1 MMSNP
6 YRALLG
12 KFLPIALETSPEPV
26 YPFWKNCVEAAM
38 SVLSAVMFMGG
49 AVAHAEEIGS
59 VDTAKTMIGP
69 NHRIA
74 VEAFDDP
81 KVAGVACHLSRA
93 ITGGAGAAIG
103 ISEDTSDASIA
114 CRQVGKIEFLDD
126 LIAGE
131 KVFEERRSVVFKTMQ
146 VVRFCDEARNTL
158 AYLVYSKKLIDG
170 SPKNSLSTVP
180 ISNWGDGEPP
190 RCLDT

>member
-38 SVLSAVMFMGG
+38 SVLSAVVFMAG
-49 AVAHAEEIGS
+49 AVAHAEEIG
-59 VDTAKTMIGP
+59 
-69 NHRIA
+69 
-74 VEAFDDP
+74 
-81 KVAGVACHLSRA
+81 
-93 ITGGAGAAIG
+93 
-103 ISEDTSDASIA
+103 SEDTSDASIA
-114 CRQVGKIEFLDD
+114 CRQVGKIEFLDR
-126 LIAGE
+126 LVAGE

-190 RCLDT
+190 RCSDT

>member
-1 MMSNP
+1 MSE
-6 YRALLG
+6 YVGRAPM
-12 KFLPIALETSPEPV
+12 KSAS
-26 YPFWKNCVEAAM
+26 
-38 SVLSAVMFMGG
+38 SVLTAMVFIAT

-131 KVFEERRSVVFKTMQ
+131 KVFEERRSVVFKSMQ

-190 RCLDT
+190 RCSDT

>member
-1 MMSNP
+1 
-6 YRALLG
+6 
-12 KFLPIALETSPEPV
+12 
-26 YPFWKNCVEAAM
+26 
-38 SVLSAVMFMGG
+38 
-49 AVAHAEEIGS
+49 
-59 VDTAKTMIGP
+59 MIGP

-114 CRQVGKIEFLDD
+114 CRQVGKIEFLDR
-126 LIAGE
+126 LVAGE

>member
-1 MMSNP
+1 MKS
-6 YRALLG
+6 A
-12 KFLPIALETSPEPV
+12 T
-26 YPFWKNCVEAAM
+26 
-38 SVLSAVMFMGG
+38 SVLAAILFI
-49 AVAHAEEIGS
+49 ATAAAHAEEIGS

-93 ITGGAGAAIG
+93 IIGGAGAAIG

-114 CRQVGKIEFLDD
+114 CRQVGKIEFLDN

-131 KVFEERRSVVFKTMQ
+131 KVFEERRSVVFKSMQ

-180 ISNWGDGEPP
+180 ISSWGGGEPP
-190 RCLDT
+190 RCSDT

>member
-1 MMSNP
+1 MSNP

-12 KFLPIALETSPEPV
+12 ELLPIALEASPEPV

-38 SVLSAVMFMGG
+38 SVLSAVVLMGG

-103 ISEDTSDASIA
+103 ISEDTSTLRSHAARWAKSSSSIA
-114 CRQVGKIEFLDD
+114 WWR
-126 LIAGE
+126 
-131 KVFEERRSVVFKTMQ
+131 
-146 VVRFCDEARNTL
+146 VR
-158 AYLVYSKKLIDG
+158 
-170 SPKNSLSTVP
+170 
-180 ISNWGDGEPP
+180 
-190 RCLDT
+190 RCLRKGARWSSRPCRLFALRRGKEYARLPRLQQEVD